1 MTNGLPGRPPLDITF
16 RTEEGRFNYRVCGV
30 MLHGDRLLVMRD
42 ERSPYYYLPGGRV
55 QINEPAEQAVVR
67 EIQEEL
73 GVQAAVDRPLWLSQ
87 SFFEEDVSGETY
99 HELCLYF
106 LMDVSKTDLTE
117 RDSFSGVEKR
127 HRHVFRWMP
136 LDRVREEYLYPTFI
150 KQRIF
155 QLPEHLELVTEF
167 A

>member
-1 MTNGLPGRPPLDITF
+1 MTNGMPERPPLDVSF

-30 MLHGDRLLVMRD
+30 MLHGDKLLVMRD

-55 QINEPAEQAVVR
+55 QMNEPAEQAVVR

-73 GVQAAVDRPLWLSQ
+73 GVQVAVGRPLWLSQ
-87 SFFEEDVSGETY
+87 SFFVEDVSQERY

-106 LMDVSKTDLTE
+106 LMDVSKTDLME

-127 HRHVFRWMP
+127 HRHVFQWMP
-136 LDRVREEYLYPTFI
+136 LDRVREEYLYPTFV

-167 A
+167 E